1 DWGTFPELLEE
12 NGIAWKFYQNEI
24 SCGGGFKGEE
34 RSWLANFGCNLLEF
48 FAPYN
53 VKFTP
58 KYVQSLQKLVDTLP
72 DEINKLQE
80 ESPSS
85 DDAAKKI
92 KAAIIKKQEVLDN
105 AQAELTKWNKEQFNR
120 LSDKEKSLHHRA
132 FTVNS
137 GDPSY

>member
-1 DWGTFPELLEE
+1 QNFCSAMTSTTPNRSFFWTGRIVNEEDGTPKANIRNSDFSYGKLDWGTFPELLEE

-92 KAAIIKKQEVLDN
+92 K
-105 AQAELTKWNKEQFNR
+105 
-120 LSDKEKSLHHRA
+120 
-132 FTVNS
+132 
-137 GDPSY
+137 